1 MTEWG
6 ENLILPALTPIIKDH
21 GGKLC
26 IRAIR
31 EYIVL
36 LVATG
41 GFDSEQEVK
50 AEFNA
55 FYRRGVFRLKGERK
69 QLKPE
74 HDNG

>member
-1 MTEWG
+1 MTVWG
-6 ENLILPALTPIIKDH
+6 EKVILPALTPIIEDNN
-21 GGKLC
+21 GQLC

-31 EYIVL
+31 EYVLL

-55 FYRRGVFRLKGERK
+55 FYRRGLFNIKGEK
-69 QLKPE
+69 
-74 HDNG
+74 